1 MNELSELQAVV
12 REMAELQKQFMG
24 AAAGTGGNSRGGGL
38 LQKATLAA
46 SANAM
51 AKPLNELGFFVDAEL
66 ERPVINATLS
76 PIYSLVN
83 ILPVL
88 PANTAKTKFAFITA
102 FGGDETGTQPDYPC
116 DDPETINDD
125 ISACKIQFE
134 FARKAL
140 RTKTG
145 EIDEL
150 ITVASRGVY
159 DDFYFIG
166 DLRGVSATPAQQ
178 LTANDRDLIVAGAV
192 RKQFSFMGRT
202 WQKWLMKK
210 VWEGDPANNTT
221 NGGYKEFYGLNS
233 LVIGD
238 YAGSS
243 LPLTGTTDAS
253 NCAALNSDVK
263 DFTDYGDGIVG
274 GSGSIFQVMQEL
286 EHTLFMRAQQMGLQ
300 VETAIVMPAV
310 HWNEI
315 TKVLPCEMAGDGCSG
330 ATVNANDGG
339 NGLFNVAMREEMRRS
354 MRVTLNGRSYP
365 VILDD
370 AITYTYAAANTSYTA
385 DIFFLPLTANGEP
398 VLYLEHKN
406 YALVSQTLRPV
417 SRANM
422 NLMEGFSDGGRYLF
436 KVQENSFCFEVQGKT
451 EPRLIFRAPHLAGR
465 IQNVEVRPLQAK
477 PVFFASA

>member
-12 REMAELQKQFMG
+12 REMADLQKQFMG
-24 AAAGTGGNSRGGGL
+24 AAANTGGGSRGGM
-38 LQKATLAA
+38 LQKHTLGA

-83 ILPVL
+83 ILPAR
-88 PANTAKTKFAFITA
+88 PANTAKTKFAFITGY
-102 FGGDETGTQPDYPC
+102 GGDETGTQPDYPC

-125 ISACKIQFE
+125 VAACKIQFE
-134 FARKAL
+134 FSRKAL
-140 RTKTG
+140 RSKTG

-159 DDFYFIG
+159 DDFYFLG

-178 LTANDRDLIVAGAV
+178 LTPNDRDLITAGAV
-192 RKQFSFMGRT
+192 RKQLSFMGRT

-210 VWEGDPANNTT
+210 LWEGDPANNTT

-233 LVIGD
+233 LIIGD

-243 LPLTGTTDAS
+243 LPLTGTTDV
-253 NCAALNSDVK
+253 NDCAALNSDVK
-263 DFTDYGDGIVG
+263 DFTSFGDGIVG

-286 EHTLFMRAQQMGLQ
+286 EHTLFSRAQQMGLQ
-300 VETAIVMPAV
+300 VESVIVMPAV

-354 MRVTLNGRSYP
+354 MQVTLNGRTYG
-365 VILDD
+365 VVLDD
-370 AITYTYAAANTSYTA
+370 AITYTYDAANTSYTA
-385 DIFFLPLTANGEP
+385 DIFFLPLVVNGEP
-398 VLYLEHKN
+398 VCYLEYKD
-406 YALVSQTLRPV
+406 YSLVSRILSPV
-417 SRANM
+417 SRANV
-422 NLMEGFSDGGRYLF
+422 NLMEGFSDGGRFLF
-436 KVQENSFCFEVQGKT
+436 KIQEDKFCFEIHGRI

-465 IQNVEVRPLQAK
+465 IQNVEVRPLQQK
-477 PVFFASA
+477 DVFFASA